1 MVGMDGY
8 IFYMLIFPTRCP
20 SVLGASVLCKWIFKP
35 NSKRV
40 RRVCVFFS
48 SISAKN
54 KAEFKV
60 NSIYIICHPGHSR
73 GSRKCSQGLSSIGRL
88 AFAWDHPAWM
98 GLN

>member
-1 MVGMDGY
+1 MVGKDGY
-8 IFYMLIFPTRCP
+8 IFYILIFPTRCP

-35 NSKRV
+35 NRKRV

-60 NSIYIICHPGHSR
+60 NSIYIICPSYIVSASVLLLSFISTRR
-73 GSRKCSQGLSSIGRL
+73 GADRVNPK
-88 AFAWDHPAWM
+88 D
-98 GLN
+98 